1 MRFRKASL
9 LTKIVILALLVCAT
23 VTLVHLQKQ
32 INEVNAEN
40 ALLSKQENDTKQ
52 ENEKLK
58 AAVEG
63 IQTYVEEVDSKL
75 EAAGEDANKA
85 EIVASV
91 DSDAMEEL
99 AREQGNVDSNE
110 IVFVDN
116 NK

>member
-23 VTLVHLQKQ
+23 VTLVHLQRQ
-32 INEVNAEN
+32 IIEVNAEN
-40 ALLSKQENDTKQ
+40 ALLSEQENATKQ

-85 EIVASV
+85 EIIASV